1 MRHEFDDLLPF
12 TCICII
18 GGILI
23 GYPLGLIITEDVTTA
38 VKITIAG
45 IFPNLCVM
53 AMIIVVYICRFF
65 YQLGGVLFLK
75 LENIKKINEAVNF
88 LENHLKVSKFEVV
101 DYRKPAPLK
110 GICPTSSSQDFR
122 ITVRSGKIILEN

>member
-12 TCICII
+12 TSICII

-23 GYPLGLIITEDVTTA
+23 GYPLGLIITQDVTMA

-45 IFPNLCVM
+45 IFPNLFVM
-53 AMIIVVYICRFF
+53 AMIIVVYICRFC
-65 YQLGGVLFLK
+65 YQLGGALLLK
-75 LENIKKINEAVNF
+75 LENIKKINGVVNL

-110 GICPTSSSQDFR
+110 GTCPTSSSQDFR
-122 ITVRSGKIILEN
+122 ITVRSGQIILEN